1 MPSWG
6 WVWKRSPMGELPEK
20 HPSHELADRITY
32 DSELDAVEAI
42 ERANTLADLGIDK
55 VATQREAK

>member
-1 MPSWG
+1 
-6 WVWKRSPMGELPEK
+6 MGDLPEK

-55 VATQREAK
+55 VATQRETK